1 MNYLIAVLIPQGD
14 GPNNLRRIAIAGVFL
29 GIALS
34 ILWRQLTFPHW
45 ALAYAFVLSIA
56 AIIATIA
63 ALFESNRSPDAV
75 AKNFSL
81 ATCVVVGLILFG
93 ALSGFWTSNATKPNS
108 QAAKA
113 PQAFTYEEATGSSQV
128 QPKGLDLSE
137 FDPTRAIRVTSNL
150 GPIDQWRFD
159 SCMTNAAQ
167 SPTQSGVVVATGVC
181 KRKFN
186 Q

>member
-113 PQAFTYEEATGSSQV
+113 PQPFTFEQAAAEPTGPWTQYQNSPS
-128 QPKGLDLSE
+128 G
-137 FDPTRAIRVTSNL
+137 RASISVDL
-150 GPIDQWRFD
+150 GPVDQWRFD

-167 SPTQSGVVVATGVC
+167 APTQSGVVVATGVC
-181 KRKFN
+181 RRKFN